1 MWEQIDGQEFH
12 RTKKGELVPRYAT
25 PETLKMAREV
35 NAANAQSVMGGSFR
49 FNGWANGVFRF
60 MTNQSSVIYAD
71 NGQGHYEI
79 QLDLPAPSNKG
90 NGF

>member
-1 MWEQIDGQEFH
+1 MWEQIEGNDFY

-25 PETLKMAREV
+25 QETLKMAREV
-35 NAANAQSVMGGSFR
+35 NAANTQAVMGGSFR

-71 NGQGHYEI
+71 NGDGVYEI
-79 QLDLPAPSNKG
+79 QLGLPEPANKG